1 MTVNYKFLNHINHF
15 IDIQKNKTQLLV
27 VTKNRP
33 IDDVKMLLHH
43 GHRVFG
49 ENRVQ
54 EAITKYKYINV
65 NKYKNFQ
72 LHLIGPL
79 QSNKAQLALENF
91 DVIQTIDRV
100 KIIDTIVK
108 LRGTAKDLKT
118 KKFFIQINIGEESQK
133 NGILPNSASS
143 LYNYAIEQKLNIVG
157 LMCIPPNN
165 VSPVKYFKRMNE
177 IKNKINFNLLLS
189 MGMSS
194 DFESAIEC
202 NSNLVRI
209 GSKIFE

>member
-1 MTVNYKFLNHINHF
+1 MTVNFKFLNHINHF
-15 IDIQKNKTQLLV
+15 IDIQKNKPQLLV

-33 IDDVKMLLHH
+33 IDDVKILLHH
-43 GHRVFG
+43 GQRLFG

-54 EAITKYKYINV
+54 EAITKYKDINL

-108 LRGTAKDLKT
+108 IKGMARDLRT

-133 NGILPNSASS
+133 NGVLPNSASA
-143 LYNYAIEQKLNIVG
+143 LYDYAIEQKLNIVG

-165 VSPVKYFKRMNE
+165 VSPEKYFLRMNE

-189 MGMSS
+189 MGMSA